1 MFYETILK
9 RVLIHGVLPKAITL
23 KKITETISFSSDR
36 KYEQLPLLNRSG
48 ES

>member
-1 MFYETILK
+1 MFYETVLK

-36 KYEQLPLLNRSG
+36 KYEQLHLLNRSG